1 MAFLPAAIIPSLIG
15 ATVAVGTSV
24 YASRQA
30 DKAADKQ
37 ARIANS
43 NKRER
48 MEIEQANSDAGRER
62 AKGENKARNM
72 LDDEAANAQMGAMN
86 RAAEGEKYARD
97 QEKLLAAQQAENQY
111 ASKFKPGQGGL
122 GEDSASDFLVPKVA
136 DDTGL
141 VRQANDKGGNGLI
154 AQLGF
159 GG

>member
-1 MAFLPAAIIPSLIG
+1 MAFLPAILPALIG
-15 ATVAVGTSV
+15 ATVAVGTAV
-24 YASRQA
+24 YSSNKAS
-30 DKAADKQ
+30 DAADKQ
-37 ARIANS
+37 AKIASS
-43 NKRER
+43 NKKER

-62 AKGENKARNM
+62 AKGENKAKNM
-72 LDDEAANAQMGAMN
+72 LDDEAANAQISAMN

-97 QEKLLAAQQAENQY
+97 QEKLLATQQAENQY

-122 GEDSASDFLVPKVA
+122 GDDTASDFLVPKVA

-141 VRQANDKGGNGLI
+141 VRQASDKGGNGLI